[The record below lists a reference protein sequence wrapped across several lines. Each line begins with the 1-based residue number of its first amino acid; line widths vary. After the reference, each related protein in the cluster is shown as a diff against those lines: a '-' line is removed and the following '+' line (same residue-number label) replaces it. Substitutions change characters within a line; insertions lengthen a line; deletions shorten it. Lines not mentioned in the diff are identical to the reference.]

1 MPKKI
6 PNEVRNHARE
16 LYLGGKSGREISE
29 ILSARY
35 DMKISTPAI
44 YEWAKRF
51 NWKDMVVEAETKA
64 KEEIIESEAQKLRRM
79 QTEHLDDY
87 NILRR
92 KAVNELKGLEF
103 IRAGEAAKA
112 LEMGIEG
119 ERRVMQGMINLSF
132 VQEVLNILVEEI
144 SEQEII
150 NKIALRLQTLV
161 SDSTSDDK

>member
-64 KEEIIESEAQKLRRM
+64 KEEIIESEAQI
-79 QTEHLDDY
+79 Y
-87 NILRR
+87 
-92 KAVNELKGLEF
+92 
-103 IRAGEAAKA
+103 
-112 LEMGIEG
+112 
-119 ERRVMQGMINLSF
+119 
-132 VQEVLNILVEEI
+132 
-144 SEQEII
+144 
-150 NKIALRLQTLV
+150 
-161 SDSTSDDK
+161 TSR